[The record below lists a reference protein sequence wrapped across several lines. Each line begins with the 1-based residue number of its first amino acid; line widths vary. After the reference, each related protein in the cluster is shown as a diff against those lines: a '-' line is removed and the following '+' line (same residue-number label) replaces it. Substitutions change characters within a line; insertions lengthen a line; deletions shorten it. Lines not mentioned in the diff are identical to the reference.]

1 MVGKYGRP
9 HDGDMSRGYIAG
21 TSPWDIMRDGPDICC
36 RVSPEDMSQEMSR
49 GYIAEHDPEICS
61 GTRCRDMICG

>member
-9 HDGDMSRGYIAG
+9 HDGDISLGHNARH
-21 TSPWDIMRDGPDICC
+21 GPDICC

-49 GYIAEHDPEICS
+49 GYTAEHDPEICS
-61 GTRCRDMICG
+61 GTRCRDMICA